1 MKARVQNVFG
11 RLDPKP
17 DALLLA
23 NATEPHL
30 DQSFFYLFD
39 VPAGLFEK
47 SVAIAHP
54 DGELDVLSSPLEA
67 ETAHQAAK
75 SDPHVRVHVVDRD
88 ESDPLIKKML
98 QGVGTVAL
106 NYTELTHEWFLRLEK
121 TAPGI
126 RWVDASAA
134 IRNTRLLK
142 EPAEVERLRKAAE
155 IGSQVGR
162 EIPSLLKTG
171 ITELELAAEMEH
183 RMNLHGASGRSFA
196 TIVAFG
202 PHGAE
207 PHYEP
212 AGTRLRPGE
221 SIVCDFGAI
230 HRRYVS
236 DITRSFH
243 FGPLDVEMKAVHET
257 VEAAQAA
264 ALAAIRPGVAAREI
278 HLAAE
283 AVINA
288 SPWKGRLTHGVGHS
302 IGLAVHDGWGYGP
315 KVTDPIEEGMAFT
328 VEPGIYLPGKG
339 GVRIEDDI
347 VVTKNGYEFL
357 TTAPRSYL
365 EVPA

>member
-1 MKARVQNVFG
+1 MKTRVQNVFR
-11 RLDPKP
+11 RLDPAP

-54 DGELDVLSSPLEA
+54 DGELDVLSPPLEA
-67 ETAHQAAK
+67 ETALRAAK
-75 SDPHVRVHVVDRD
+75 ADPHVRVQVVDRD
-88 ESDPLIKKML
+88 ESDPVIKKTL
-98 QGVGTVAL
+98 QGVGTVGL
-106 NYTELTHEWFLRLEK
+106 NFSELTHEWFVRLERVL
-121 TAPGI
+121 PGS
-126 RWVDASAA
+126 RWVDASSA
-134 IRNTRLLK
+134 IRNTRLIK
-142 EPAEVERLRKAAE
+142 EPGEIEKLRKAAQ
-155 IGSQVGR
+155 IGSEVGR

-171 ITELELAAEMEH
+171 VTELELAAEMEH
-183 RMNLHGASGRSFA
+183 RMNLRGASGRSFA

-202 PHGAE
+202 AHGAE

-212 AGTRLRPGE
+212 AETRLKPGQ
-221 SIVCDFGAI
+221 SIVCDYGAI

-243 FGPLDVEMKAVHET
+243 FGPLDAEMKAVHET
-257 VEAAQAA
+257 VEAAQNAA
-264 ALAAIRPGVAAREI
+264 PAVIRPGVPAREI

-315 KVTDPIEEGMAFT
+315 KVADPIREGMAFT

-339 GVRIEDDI
+339 GVRIEDDV
-347 VVTKNGYEFL
+347 VVTKTGFEFL
-357 TTAPRSYL
+357 STAPRSYL